1 MQLLAYLLIAAVVA
15 AVLFYCVV
23 ALLPDGPPFQATR
36 DDRPFELPADRRMA
50 GEDLRSLRIP
60 VALRGYRF
68 AETDALIDRLG
79 AEIVVR
85 DQELARLR
93 ATRDPSESNVLDES
107 KLLAGPHEPAE
118 PHELAGPHE
127 LAEPHDLAGPNGK
140 AGPNPLA
147 AEVEPSDRLR
157 DV

>member
-1 MQLLAYLLIAAVVA
+1 MQLLGYLLIAAVVA
-15 AVLFYCVV
+15 AVLFYCVI

-36 DDRPFELPADRRMA
+36 DDRPFELPADRRMVGA
-50 GEDLRSLRIP
+50 DVDSLRIP

-79 AEIVVR
+79 AEIAVR

-93 ATRDPSESNVLDES
+93 GTTSPASASN
-107 KLLAGPHEPAE
+107 EPADTNA
-118 PHELAGPHE
+118 HAELAAP
-127 LAEPHDLAGPNGK
+127 PV
-140 AGPNPLA
+140 
-147 AEVEPSDRLR
+147 EVEPGERMR